1 MYVYFLLLIWSFLS
15 LKRGSYFY
23 KKLRKDKFQFWWLC
37 YKMGCWQSLT
47 DFVNFDNICHVIL
60 KKKLFLSGII
70 VWVTRPRKD
79 ITVTFVSSG
88 FHAGR
93 FTVECTEYDDEYDM
107 MNMIWMYRK
116 LFSYYDIFMYLSSN
130 FTLDLRLWIHRLA
143 ASHLLY

>member
-70 VWVTRPRKD
+70 VSVTRPRKD

-107 MNMIWMYRK
+107 NVQKI
-116 LFSYYDIFMYLSSN
+116 IFILWHFHVPFVEFY
-130 FTLDLRLWIHRLA
+130 FGFKALD
-143 ASHLLY
+143 S